1 MIAFEEEFKK
11 TKGMPFVSNGI
22 TYRMFYDLEL
32 GKNTEI
38 KVRVIK
44 FISSP
49 RQGIRFD
56 SAMPMSINGKQSN
69 AFSIWLDSAPHDF
82 TIACYPDSKVAI
94 RNIWDNGDGVEQSW
108 HAGGAMI
115 MMKTENGLICKANST
130 LQNDSC
136 DDLEVELGLK
146 MN

>member
-11 TKGMPFVSNGI
+11 TKGMPFEHNGI

-32 GKNTEI
+32 GENTEI

-82 TIACYPDSKVAI
+82 TIACSPNSKVTI

-108 HAGGAMI
+108 HAGGAMTVAKI
-115 MMKTENGLICKANST
+115 ENGVICKANST
-130 LQNDSC
+130 KHKDSC
-136 DDLEVELGLK
+136 DDLEIFLELK
-146 MN
+146 Q